1 MRAIERK
8 KLLTLIAPRELQRL
22 LLDTLQRRGIG
33 GYTVVPASGAGASG
47 LQSGMLDADS
57 IVVSYIIL
65 SEPRLLAVY
74 EDIDRLMRAGYRVK
88 AFSHDIDILP
98 RKPRGPEGGT

>member
-8 KLLTLIAPRELQRL
+8 KLLTVIAPRELQREL
-22 LLDTLQRRGIG
+22 IESMQRRGIG

-47 LQSGMLDADS
+47 LQSGVFEGDS
-57 IVVSYIIL
+57 NVVIYVIL
-65 SEPRLLAVY
+65 SEPRLSTVF

-88 AFSHDIDILP
+88 AFAHDIDVLRP
-98 RKPRGPEGGT
+98 